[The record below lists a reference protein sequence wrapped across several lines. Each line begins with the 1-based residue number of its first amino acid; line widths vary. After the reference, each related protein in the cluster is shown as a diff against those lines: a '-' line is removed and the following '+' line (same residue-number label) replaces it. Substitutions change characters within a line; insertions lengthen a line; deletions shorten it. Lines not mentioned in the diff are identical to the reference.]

1 MDGDKMNNYNELT
14 KQLQELP
21 TISIRIDKK
30 DMINQLR
37 GLSDT
42 YIELLINPEHLKT
55 ISLKDR
61 THYYTIQTKN

>member
-1 MDGDKMNNYNELT
+1 MNQFQNKMDA
-14 KQLQELP
+14 LP
-21 TISIRIDKK
+21 TISIKIDKK

-37 GLSDT
+37 GLKDN
-42 YIELLINPEHLKT
+42 YIELLINPNHLTT

>member
-1 MDGDKMNNYNELT
+1 MTNYNNLN
-14 KQLQELP
+14 QQMDALP

-37 GLSDT
+37 GLSDKC
-42 YIELLINPEHLKT
+42 IELLINPKHLKT

-61 THYYTIQTKN
+61 AHYYTIQTRN

>member
-1 MDGDKMNNYNELT
+1 MDIYAELT
-14 KQLQELP
+14 KQMEEMP

-37 GLSDT
+37 GLSDN
-42 YIELLINPEHLKT
+42 YVELLINPKHLKT

-61 THYYTIQTKN
+61 THYYTIITRN

>member
-1 MDGDKMNNYNELT
+1 MNNYNNLN
-14 KQLQELP
+14 QQMDALP
-21 TISIRIDKK
+21 TISIKIDKK

-37 GLSDT
+37 GLSDKF
-42 YIELLINPEHLKT
+42 IELLINPEHLTT

>member
-1 MDGDKMNNYNELT
+1 MNQFQNKMDA
-14 KQLQELP
+14 LP

-37 GLSDT
+37 GLSDKC
-42 YIELLINPEHLKT
+42 IELLINPKHLKT

-61 THYYTIQTKN
+61 THYYTIQTRN

>member
-1 MDGDKMNNYNELT
+1 MNNYNDLT
-14 KQLQELP
+14 KQMQELP
-21 TISIRIDKK
+21 TLSIRIDKK

-42 YIELLINPEHLKT
+42 YIELLINPESLKT

-61 THYYTIQTKN
+61 THYYTIQTRN